1 MNKLLE
7 TIKIDNGKVCHLS
20 YHQQRCDYSLRQCG
34 KNTIY
39 NLQNIIKPPQ
49 NKIFRCRIIYDDTTV
64 DISYHTYLQT
74 PVSSLKLIFSDI
86 EYPLKFADR
95 YELDQLYKQR
105 GAADDV
111 LIVKNNFLTD
121 TTRANIALFDG
132 DKWFTP
138 KSPLLFGT
146 TRQRLLKEGK
156 IFPRNIHV
164 NDLHKFTKIAVM
176 NALVGFHVVKNGIMM
191 H

>member
-7 TIKIDNGKVCHLS
+7 TIKIDNGKICHLS
-20 YHQQRCDYSLRQCG
+20 YHQQRCDYSLKQYNT
-34 KNTIY
+34 NTIY

-49 NKIFRCRIIYDDTTV
+49 NGIFRCRIIYDDTSM
-64 DISYHTYLQT
+64 DISYHTYSQA
-74 PVSSLKLIFSDI
+74 PVLSLKLIYSDI
-86 EYPLKFADR
+86 KYPLKFADR
-95 YELDQLYKQR
+95 YELDELYKQK

-146 TRQRLLKEGK
+146 TRQRLLEKGK
-156 IFPRNIHV
+156 IFPIQIHV
-164 NDLHKFTKIAVM
+164 NDLHKFTKIAVV
-176 NALVGFHVVKNGIMM
+176 NALIGFHIVKNGIIST
-191 H
+191 

>member
-7 TIKIDNGKVCHLS
+7 TIKIDNGKACHLS
-20 YHQQRCDYSLRQCG
+20 YHQQRCDYSLKQCG

-39 NLQNIIKPPQ
+39 NLQSIIKPPQ
-49 NKIFRCRIIYDDTTV
+49 NKIFRCRIIYDDTAV
-64 DISYHTYLQT
+64 DVSYHAYSQT
-74 PVSSLKLIFSDI
+74 PVSSLKLIVSDI

-95 YELDQLYKQR
+95 YELDKLYKQK

-156 IFPRNIHV
+156 IFPTQIHV

-176 NALVGFHVVKNGIMM
+176 NALIGFHIVKNGIIM

>member
-176 NALVGFHVVKNGIMM
+176 NALVGFHVVKNGIMV

>member
-7 TIKIDNGKVCHLS
+7 TIKIDNGKVCHLT